1 MDSRIDRLQRRA
13 CARPGVIGLGGGL
26 PAPELFPRAHL
37 SRAFLRAIER
47 ADGLQYGWPEGNR
60 GLRAWV
66 AERLRDRGAFVAED
80 EVIVT
85 SGAQQGIAIATAVLR
100 ARGRTIEVDPECYP
114 AAIDLFRARG
124 LRMVPAKGPIGD
136 AVTAAYVMPGVS
148 NPRGQ
153 GLPEERRRAL
163 IARGGTLIVDEA
175 YAELRFDGKLERP
188 LLADARDRTFHV
200 GTVSKTLCP
209 GLRVGWLV
217 PPRRDL
223 DAAIAAK
230 RDLDLQAPSL
240 AQAIL
245 EEYLAHEDFDARLVR
260 ARRFYR
266 RRAERFVRAL
276 RRAFPGFRIEEP
288 EGGFCVWV
296 ETDEAGDDTALLS
309 LATDLGVSF
318 DPGRLFRHDERSSP
332 IAMRLC
338 YSATPIPE
346 LELAVQRL
354 ERAFRAFRGARRRR
368 ATRA

>member
-1 MDSRIDRLQRRA
+1 
-13 CARPGVIGLGGGL
+13 VIGLGGGL
-26 PAPELFPRAHL
+26 PAPELFPRAVL

-47 ADGLQYGWPEGNR
+47 SDGLQYGWPEGNR

-66 AERLRDRGAFVAED
+66 AERLRDRGAFVADD

-85 SGAQQGIAIATAVLR
+85 SGAQQAIAIATQVLR
-100 ARGRTIEVDPECYP
+100 QRGKTIEVDAESYP

-124 LRMVPAKGPIGD
+124 LRLVEARGPIGD
-136 AVTAAYVMPGVS
+136 AVTAAYVMPGVT
-148 NPRGQ
+148 NPRGH
-153 GLPEERRRAL
+153 GMSDERRRGL
-163 IARGGTLIVDEA
+163 LSRGGALIVDEA
-175 YAELRFDGKLERP
+175 YAELRFDGKIERP
-188 LLADARDRTFHV
+188 LLADARDRTFHI
-200 GTVSKTLCP
+200 GTVSKTLAP

-223 DAAIAAK
+223 DAALAAK

-245 EEYLAHEDFDARLVR
+245 EEYLARDDFDARLVR

-276 RRAFPGFRIEEP
+276 RRAFPTFRIEDP

-296 ETDEAGDDTALLS
+296 ETDEDGDDTALLS
-309 LATDLGVSF
+309 IATDHGVSF

-338 YSATPIPE
+338 YSATAIPE
-346 LELAVQRL
+346 LETAVSRL
-354 ERAFRAFRGARRRR
+354 ERAFRAFNASRSRRRTARGPAATASGRGR
-368 ATRA
+368 AR

>member
-1 MDSRIDRLQRRA
+1 MDSRIDHLQRRA
-13 CARPGVIGLGGGL
+13 CARPGVLGLGGGL
-26 PAPELFPRAHL
+26 PAPELFPRAQL

-100 ARGRTIEVDPECYP
+100 ARTIEVDPECYP
-114 AAIDLFRARG
+114 AALDLFRARG
-124 LRMVPAKGPIGD
+124 LRMVPAKGPLGD

-163 IARGGTLIVDEA
+163 IARGGALIVDEA

-200 GTVSKTLCP
+200 GTVSKSLCP

-230 RDLDLQAPSL
+230 RELDLQAPSL
-240 AQAIL
+240 GQAIL
-245 EEYLAHEDFDARLVR
+245 EEYLAGDDFDARLAR

-276 RRAFPGFRIEEP
+276 RRAFPSFRMEDP

-296 ETDEAGDDTALLS
+296 ETDVAGDDATLLS
-309 LATDLGVSF
+309 IATDCGVSF
-318 DPGRLFRHDERSSP
+318 DPGRMFRHDERSSP

-338 YSATPIPE
+338 YSATAIPE

-354 ERAFRAFRGARRRR
+354 ERAFRALARRGR
-368 ATRA
+368 AAR